1 MFDHELS
8 LSFGTTQIYIQ
19 VTLSLQAHMFKRKI
33 VGTYQLQSLSELEVN
48 FDLFYYREKLF

>member
-1 MFDHELS
+1 MSDHVLS
-8 LSFGTTQIYIQ
+8 LSFGTAQIYRQ
-19 VTLSLQAHMFKRKI
+19 VTLNLLAHMFKRKV